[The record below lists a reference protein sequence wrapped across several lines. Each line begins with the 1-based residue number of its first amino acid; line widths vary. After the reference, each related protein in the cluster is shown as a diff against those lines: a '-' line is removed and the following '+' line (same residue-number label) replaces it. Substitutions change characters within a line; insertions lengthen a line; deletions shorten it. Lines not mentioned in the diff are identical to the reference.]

1 MKSAI
6 VLGARQQYGFK
17 LCEELLEQGYQVNA
31 MDFNQWQTTE
41 QEEKWLFIGRNA
53 NLHYAPLHEKENI
66 SDNQAFMLIVP
77 LIDFYSRQQTEVHDA
92 LLSILKKSNES
103 QAQTPLV
110 LIQPL
115 TIQRSYSTFFQEIE
129 KIKEDRIKMGAEVL
143 EYHIMIGRDAENED
157 IYFKNNEKSGWI
169 RNIESGKILSV
180 IRQDIEESVENEGS

>member
-53 NLHYAPLHEKENI
+53 NLHYAPLHENENI
-66 SDNQAFMLIVP
+66 SDNQALILIVP
-77 LIDFYSRQQTEVHDA
+77 LIDFYSRQKTEAHDA
-92 LLSILKKSNES
+92 LLSILKKLNEL

-115 TIQRSYSTFFQEIE
+115 TIQRSYSTFSQEIE
-129 KIKEDRIKMGAEVL
+129 KIKEDRIKMDGEVL
-143 EYHIMIGRDAENED
+143 EYHIMIGRDMENED
-157 IYFKNNEKSGWI
+157 IYFRDNEKSGWI
-169 RNIESGKILSV
+169 RNIESEKILSA
-180 IRQDIEESVENEGS
+180 IRRHIEERVQIEES